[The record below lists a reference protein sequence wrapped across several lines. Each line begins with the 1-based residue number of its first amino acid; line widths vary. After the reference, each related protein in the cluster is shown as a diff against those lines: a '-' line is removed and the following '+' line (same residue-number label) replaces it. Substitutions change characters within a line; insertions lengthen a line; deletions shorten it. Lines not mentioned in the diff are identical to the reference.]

1 MSNPVAPATGTQVSS
16 WLGLALHAVAAT
28 REPRGT
34 AMLEFGW
41 QVFSLSL
48 SVASRRGAGAV
59 ERGRLESG

>member
-1 MSNPVAPATGTQVSS
+1 MSNPVAPATGAQVSS

-34 AMLEFGW
+34 AMLEFGG
-41 QVFSLSL
+41 QIRANLPNV
-48 SVASRRGAGAV
+48 SRRGAGAV